1 MANCQNHMR
10 YRRQPSMY
18 PQRNTC
24 TTSRTPTQNSHQNT
38 CQNSC
43 QNACQNTCQ
52 DSCQNAC
59 QNTCQDSC
67 QIPASNPCTNT
78 QSKSSMCTEKPKSDC
93 NVHIHKEYHCHCPN
107 TPSFPLKEM
116 PIAMAYVPWQ
126 KWQKIYD
133 VCEGFQRGTIFSEL
147 DKTFHGKG
155 GCNR

>member
-24 TTSRTPTQNSHQNT
+24 TTSRIPTQNSHQNT

-52 DSCQNAC
+52 DSCQ
-59 QNTCQDSC
+59 
-67 QIPASNPCTNT
+67 IPASNPC
-78 QSKSSMCTEKPKSDC
+78 M
-93 NVHIHKEYHCHCPN
+93 N

>member
-24 TTSRTPTQNSHQNT
+24 TTSRTPTQNSH
-38 CQNSC
+38 
-43 QNACQNTCQ
+43 
-52 DSCQNAC
+52 

-147 DKTFHGKG
+147 DKAFHGKG